1 MSATCTHEHS
11 GNQTWRQLAPIENM
25 GAICTHAPMS
35 DEKQYPS
42 QLADRFQIRMPEG
55 LRDRIRSAAEA
66 NNRSMNAEIIARLE
80 KSFAETVDHD
90 GLIPTATSAK
100 LTDTVSRLEAIIK
113 YIIKSGGTSSADE

>member
-42 QLADRFQIRMPEG
+42 QLADRFQVRMPEG
-55 LRDRIRSAAEA
+55 LRDRIRASAEA
-66 NNRSMNAEIIARLE
+66 NNRSMNAEILARLE
-80 KSFAETVDHD
+80 GSYESEQYQMDKLWADIQELIKSTVERS
-90 GLIPTATSAK
+90 I
-100 LTDTVSRLEAIIK
+100 REAIK
-113 YIIKSGGTSSADE
+113 RALSEKK

>member
-1 MSATCTHEHS
+1 MSERKPQS
-11 GNQTWRQLAPIENM
+11 E
-25 GAICTHAPMS
+25 
-35 DEKQYPS
+35 DKYVV
-42 QLADRFQIRMPEG
+42 RFPDGM
-55 LRDRIRSAAEA
+55 RDRIRSAAEA

-80 KSFAETVDHD
+80 KSFAETADPD